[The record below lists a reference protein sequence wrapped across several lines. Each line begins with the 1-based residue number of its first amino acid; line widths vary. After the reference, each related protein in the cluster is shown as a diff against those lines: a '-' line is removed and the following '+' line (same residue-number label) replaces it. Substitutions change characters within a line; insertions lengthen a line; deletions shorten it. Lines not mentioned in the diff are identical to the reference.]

1 MDPEVAERRLRAIT
15 RHLSPFSDG
24 LTSSRLITNPTAG
37 EFVNGTCFFKRFSGD
52 ELLDIPFILFFI
64 IAQTQFDFDVKLMQ
78 IPSFVILCALFSFFF
93 FLGELFLTFRTMG
106 LQFVPLHEDNI
117 ENIFE
122 GS

>member
-1 MDPEVAERRLRAIT
+1 MVLAFLNAFPEMNC
-15 RHLSPFSDG
+15 
-24 LTSSRLITNPTAG
+24 LIY
-37 EFVNGTCFFKRFSGD
+37 
-52 ELLDIPFILFFI
+52 LFILFFI